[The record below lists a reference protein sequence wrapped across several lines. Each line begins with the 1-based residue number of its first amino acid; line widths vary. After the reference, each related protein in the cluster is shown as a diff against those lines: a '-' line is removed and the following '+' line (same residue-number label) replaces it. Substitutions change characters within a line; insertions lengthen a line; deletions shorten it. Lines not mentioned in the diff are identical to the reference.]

1 MLVIEDDPYSLI
13 NFTNVEYKSLYELNK
28 GRNIVYLGTFSKY
41 ISPSINIGYIL
52 SNSNLIDKLYLY
64 KESFDLNTSMFNQI
78 VVLDYLKNNNIE
90 EEVKDKIVV
99 YRKLLEETTEYMEQ
113 VYGKCILDCSK
124 VRWHIYL
131 LKVQR

>member
-52 SNSNLIDKLYLY
+52 SNSTLIDKLYLY

-78 VVLDYLKNNNIE
+78 VILDYLK
-90 EEVKDKIVV
+90 
-99 YRKLLEETTEYMEQ
+99 
-113 VYGKCILDCSK
+113 
-124 VRWHIYL
+124 
-131 LKVQR
+131 